1 MSWWFSFN
9 FSQCFIWPLT
19 GPETV
24 SLGCA
29 RFRPKTV
36 GMYLTIKFTLQVM
49 IWGWLWKR
57 PLTLNFLMRS
67 RCDEVFRFY
76 TVLPMSDWGS
86 VCHCWALLVCLKLC
100 LISIWKIFD
109 EKAADVYTHCVSH
122 YIIYVKLIC
131 HIDNHFHSFSLC
143 FTLPDLSSQALKL
156 SPDWSAGFD
165 LRQQKI
171 APDRQSDTPKSFFH
185 PAINMERQV
194 KSVQSQDWVLE
205 FW

>member
-1 MSWWFSFN
+1 MGWV
-9 FSQCFIWPLT
+9 LT
-19 GPETV
+19 GPDVLKRHAKWPWPQILFEWYVVMSQSSGSNVLQRHSQILNKQTHHR
-24 SLGCA
+24 SQS
-29 RFRPKTV
+29 RPPKA
-36 GMYLTIKFTLQVM
+36 QS
-49 IWGWLWKR
+49 
-57 PLTLNFLMRS
+57 PNS
-67 RCDEVFRFY
+67 AC
-76 TVLPMSDWGS
+76 